1 MYINKYLIAFV
12 FTLLS
17 LFASGQQEEFVGDKK
32 QGTQLNDQPILHIV
46 DPKFAVVNKQNVFTS
61 VNPVVSIHFGFNDN
75 LSDLAAYSNVY
86 YSEIELRITPYD
98 TDGKIATRYQD
109 SKKEQKSYL
118 NPFLVTLKIKHDNA
132 SKGARLDDYAVYQLP
147 GIHKADVKVE
157 SIKYYN
163 SSNAVITVSNSSA
176 YLELKFNTDRY
187 YNMQLSATQF
197 TSVFPV
203 THKFVKY
210 NGINEIQV
218 SKVSEGAEE
227 LIINWTKDAN
237 APAVEYELEWTWIDN
252 YNKVGGKLSISEI
265 PLTEQDF
272 KRNSTRIQT
281 KETIYKIPLVYSNGY
296 LVYRVRPVGR
306 FLDNTTKNFYGI
318 WSSGLTDSFGQMGQW
333 PHIVEIDLAHESG
346 KKNWQY
352 QSSFAE
358 DGKKK
363 EVVSYFDGSLR
374 NRQTVTKI
382 NSNNKAI
389 VGEVIYDNQ
398 GRVAIEVLPSP
409 VEASG
414 IRFYSE
420 LNKNAN
426 NSIYTHN
433 DFDWDNPSVLDCA
446 PVPFSGMS
454 NVAGASKYYSRNNV
468 QLGNYQDLVPNAK
481 GFPFSQIEYTPDN
494 TGRIKRK
501 GGVGSDH
508 QIGKGHEMQY
518 FYGKPKQEE
527 LNRLFGYKVG
537 DFLHYKK
544 NMVIDPNGQ
553 ISISYLDP
561 HGRTVATGL
570 AGDNDTNLVSIT
582 TNLVANND
590 KYASGTNGIEEDG
603 IRLNIPVSIEKEGD
617 VKFEYTINKP
627 IAFYTDNCLNNKQ
640 YPFVYDWSI
649 SLKNDCADELLIGN
663 DPLSSKIGVYN
674 LNSLNATSLSIKKE
688 YKGQYQG
695 SSLKTGIYPL
705 SKNISID
712 QQVLDLYADDYIA
725 ELKKNKI
732 CLPDLVALEADVF
745 IEDCNVTCKS
755 CEESLICDNLTMAEC
770 EAFKMKLS
778 TDPATLG
785 NIKARESYV
794 VAAEKRY
801 VIKNLNIFFETSLFS
816 YSGVQFVNPNID
828 QKEIT
833 PNVLRFEYEFRGLL
847 AGCRELCMQPVNVCN
862 LNLDMLLG
870 DVSPHGQYG
879 SVQGIETQDDENLAT
894 SQVIDPLSLFNDNN
908 QLLYG
913 GYTTV
918 METDADTH
926 KTEEIKVSYNNW
938 RNPSGGAY
946 KEEDGTIST
955 IRVELVGEGIYRP
968 SLEDNTVIN
977 PDDQD
982 PNNDSNVFLVQP
994 KYLRYAADFIAL
1006 WKPSWANALLPYHPE
1021 YQYYVYNTTLCNK
1034 FNNDGYNSDGFDD
1047 KLTTTNYFDI
1057 ETQKV
1062 VDNTIF
1068 APNGVISKLL
1078 NVDAQTNDSD
1088 PFYNSKNNIE
1098 SETDF
1103 KLRKD
1108 LIKEAFN
1115 ENFDG
1120 LALSNGKRLN
1130 MLKTAYY
1137 FAMYSNGLAPQSV
1150 YEEFIS
1156 KSNSSLLN
1164 QINSMGDVNMKQK
1177 IWINFRTNYTAFKQ
1191 KTRTVFSTIYAAKKN
1206 NYNDCIG
1213 NIESSD
1219 TFISLFKKY
1228 TVATPNNFE
1237 SLKTLINTIP
1247 QIPEIPAT
1255 IPISTGVEAACS
1267 ETTIALYK
1275 NKEKRFIP
1283 ANFTLDL
1290 SLEDEQILKEVKKTA
1305 ETGMYLETGNCPRA
1319 NDMQNFLNGLLVP
1332 TIQGQGILVNSLPT
1346 SSMTFL
1352 TKELFDAQVNPDFNL
1367 ETASEVPKIK
1377 GTKDAQGNLN
1387 IDFIYRGNAIATP
1400 IQLSFVNKKY
1410 TNACGTQL
1418 SAEWE
1423 DIIAFKNIYALPG
1436 YNATDKV
1443 YQFQILATI
1452 KRKNGTNNCSTP
1464 EEVIVMGTTKAKIN
1478 GCSRLAVPLCDKKE
1492 KFSTAFRDLVF
1503 HLQANGTIRKNELD
1517 ITADPIFT
1525 ESYLNTYFGIKQGDV
1540 VKWKNSTDG
1549 IAIAVNGSNRMAIDL
1564 SGYNLGAD
1572 RISNIFIGDLQD
1584 NQFNK
1589 LRITVRKSFTNRQI
1603 SAKIT
1608 SGNTNKPLY
1617 FSCCDSC
1624 GEWDHNGD
1632 GSGDICDEEV
1642 SAPSINACNLSI
1654 NIESDYERNL
1664 KDIINSLLKNNF
1676 NGTIQNSNGNQE
1688 IKNFIENSKLIDHFQ
1703 ALRSYHNGIYED
1715 SFASLVGLS
1724 DFSCNTKGSDLSIQF
1739 YNNNLRE
1746 ASITIGINTSLIKEI
1761 IDIDFYDGG
1770 YNAHIKYTDI
1780 NNKLVILENV
1790 FIAHFNWITN
1800 NWGVGIDICK
1810 FLGNNYPVVAPS
1822 RITMCENNANEELTY
1837 ETNLKSALN
1846 EVIANK
1852 LYSSY
1857 ENSFDNPKARKMA
1870 DFLNQSKLI
1879 QHYHA
1884 LRNYYISQNIHSN
1897 IYTSPL
1903 EFSTFYVDFSE
1914 RKKLIQ
1920 IRFVNK
1926 NSINEMLITLFLSN
1940 PSSIKEIIS
1949 IDFFNDKS
1957 QANIVYT
1964 DINNQ
1969 KIVLNNVGAVTS
1981 FVLSDFAST
1990 SVDLCKL
1997 LSENYTVKNV
2007 SNSNPIINDRNNI
2020 IDEVT
2025 VNDEGIVSY
2034 SFVSSGSTKKMR
2046 SQNNAMTPCNDIC
2059 IPPAVA
2065 PIICGDKW
2073 NEFKAAIKTRLP
2085 NYEIPTNLS
2094 TDGNYF
2100 CEANLGYISSDYI
2113 AYLTKLQITTVQ
2125 NPLFITI
2132 AEFGSTKLKYGNPDT
2147 PAVIDSYT
2155 NYVAGQA
2162 ANKIEELAT
2171 WTQFANQYFTN
2182 YGLCAPGIMVP
2193 RFTLE
2198 VPVEET
2204 KTPCELYSNSV
2215 KASNKQEIEAAF
2227 YKNKKEAFKQGYLNA
2242 CLEGLTET
2250 LTQTSHDKEYQYTLY
2265 YYDQAGNLIQTVP
2278 PEGVKRLTPASNTSI
2293 KTVRENSSEKEDLV
2307 PVNGIAVVP
2316 GHTMQTK
2323 YHYNSLNQLVW
2334 QKTPDGGVTKF
2345 AYDALGRIV
2354 ASQNENQ
2361 RKVKSLFSY
2370 TRYDGLG
2377 RIIEAGQFETKTGIG
2392 LDINDN
2398 GRLVLVSNSALVP
2411 VDAVTDSY
2419 PYNQGK
2425 IFDQVTRTV
2434 YDAPVTDTNEWFTAY
2449 GNDNNHKR
2457 VTAVLYYDQL
2467 TAEVT
2472 DAKAYDKYS
2481 NAILYDYDVHGNV
2494 KELIHHTNNNTEL
2507 NILKQDRKKVVYDY
2521 DLISGNVNKVTYQ
2534 PESTKDQFIHRYE
2547 YDADNRIQQVFTSKD
2562 NVIWEKEAN
2571 YLYYDHGP
2579 LARVEIGDKN
2589 VQGLDYI
2596 YTLQGWLKGVNSE
2609 RLGSQYDAGEDGLN
2623 VAQDAFGFALN
2634 YYKGDYQSRF
2644 NIRDNAIFNFSREA
2658 QLEQNLNLY
2667 NGNIKEMVTSL
2678 LDNKQKPISTQYNY
2692 YNYDQLNRIKEM
2704 TSQSVSY
2711 DQNLKTNAPISGY
2724 HSNYSYDRNGN
2735 LATLNRWAS
2744 LPSGVL
2750 TQMDQLTYNYTA
2762 GTNKLRHV
2770 SDAVANNLFTNGT
2783 ANDTS
2788 LDIDSQ
2794 IADNYGYD
2802 DIGQLIADEQEGLKI
2817 DWRVDGKV
2825 KSVTKNNGTILSF
2838 EYDGLGN
2845 RTAKAVTNGYDTTT
2859 TYYQRDAQGNVLST
2873 YEMVKQGATIKYY
2886 LVEQDIYGSSRLGVE
2901 KSRKEITAD
2910 SVQNALRSRGANLLA
2925 FEQPVLTEINK
2936 DQYGLKFDFTTA
2948 TGEWIE
2954 KPENAINLFDN
2965 LTTKTESI
2973 TAKIHLKIDRT
2984 NKGTNL
2990 IAALH
2995 GATKE
3000 GGNSWPGD
3008 GTNSYL
3014 SSVLIGVKE
3023 SSTGYLPVVSLQK
3036 YRRSHNSYK
3045 NGNGNRRYSFRSYGS
3060 STDYEIISPAIP
3072 EDEWDLKVEVNRSKN
3087 SDEYTVTVTLNGN
3100 EYKTISK
3107 LTQGHNG
3114 VGNIGMRSGS
3124 DDLHIVLPRNS
3135 VGAAAITRR
3144 PGEEQKYDGLKAEI
3158 CDFSFTVDNGQ
3169 ELEDIKTNYF
3179 SFDEGKGTKTISTT
3193 GQEVILS
3200 SDIFSQSYCGKRAD
3214 DSDGDGLLDIKDN
3227 CPYVFNPLQEDAD
3240 EDGVGDACDNCKYI
3254 PNFDQKDSD
3263 GDGVGDACDN
3273 CKFTANADQIDTDVD
3288 GIGDVCD
3295 NCLTIANPLQEDD
3308 NKNGIGDACEG
3319 LAQGKGENAIP
3330 GTPVTA
3336 YRFVGDKQYELSNHL
3351 GNVLSVITDRSLL
3364 TGNIFMPDVLSYSDY
3379 YPFGM
3384 QVPTRH
3390 GQSDSYRYGFQGQEK
3405 DDEIKGEGNSIN
3417 FKYRMHDPRIG
3428 RFFAVDPL
3436 SAKFAWN
3443 SPYAFSENRVMDGI
3457 ELEGAE
3463 HLNVHVYK
3471 VFKGAGG
3478 KYETFQQMNS
3488 TQFNVGSWS
3497 GTKSQNQYNIYG
3509 TDGMVSAIFTGDN
3522 AQLKMNNSG
3531 IIIGKTHDIGTVS
3544 LLKKTVTKFVN
3555 SPDYRDKEFK
3565 NTIKNVAIV
3574 GVSIVAAPLVIEGGI
3589 AGIFAEQSLSVSL
3602 AKTGVS
3608 AVAQYTINKDHNVNV
3623 AGALADGFLVTGW
3636 GALAGAGVEGNY
3648 KDGDVS
3654 FRSVFINKSF
3664 SDFAVE
3670 SSTSYLFGVKN
3681 GYFGDVID
3689 GSDLPSKVIKESS
3702 KFLYEIPAQLSN
3714 YGAQNEIKDKVNN

>member
-12 FTLLS
+12 FTLIS

-32 QGTQLNDQPILHIV
+32 QGTQLNGQPILRIV
-46 DPKFAVVNKQNVFTS
+46 DPKFAVINKQNVFTS

-98 TDGKIATRYQD
+98 TDGKIATMYQD
-109 SKKEQKSYL
+109 SKKEQKRYL

-132 SKGARLDDYAVYQLP
+132 SKGARLNDYAVYQLP

-218 SKVSEGAEE
+218 SKVSDGAEE
-227 LIINWTKDAN
+227 LIINWTKDVN
-237 APAVEYELEWTWIDN
+237 APAVEYELEWAWIDN
-252 YNKVGGKLSISEI
+252 YNKAGGKLSISEI

-272 KRNSTRIQT
+272 KLNSTRIQT

-306 FLDNTTKNFYGI
+306 FLDDTSKNFYGI
-318 WSSGLTDSFGQMGQW
+318 WSSGLTDSFEQMGQW
-333 PHIVEIDLAHESG
+333 PHIVEIDRPHELG

-398 GRVAIEVLPSP
+398 GRAAIEVLPSP

-426 NSIYTHN
+426 SSIYTHN
-433 DFDWDNPSVLDCA
+433 DFDWENPSVLDCA
-446 PVPFSGMS
+446 PVLVSGMS
-454 NVAGASKYYSRNNV
+454 NVAGASKYYSGNNL
-468 QLGNYQDLVPNAK
+468 QLDNYQDLVPNAK

-501 GGVGSDH
+501 GGVGLDH

-518 FYGKPKQEE
+518 FYGQPEQEE

-544 NMVIDPNGQ
+544 NIVIDPNGQ

-561 HGRTVATGL
+561 QGRTVATAL
-570 AGDNDTNLVSIT
+570 AGDNNTNLVSLDDEVNASLHVMTT
-582 TNLVANND
+582 TNLVAKND

-603 IRLNIPVSIEKEGD
+603 IRLNVPVSIEKEGD
-617 VKFEYTINKP
+617 VKFEYTLNKP
-627 IAFYTDNCLNNKQ
+627 IASYTDNCLNKKQ

-649 SLKNDCADELLIGN
+649 SLKNDCADELLTGN
-663 DPLSSKIGVYN
+663 DLLSSKIGIYN
-674 LNSLNATSLSIKKE
+674 LNSFNATSLSIKKE
-688 YKGQYQG
+688 YIGQYQG
-695 SSLKTGIYPL
+695 SFLKVGIYPL
-705 SKNISID
+705 SKNIRVD
-712 QQVLDLYADDYIA
+712 QEVLNLYADDYIT

-732 CLPDLVALEADVF
+732 CLPDLVALEADVT

-755 CEESLICDNLTMAEC
+755 CEESLICDNLTVAEC
-770 EAFKMKLS
+770 EAFRMKLS
-778 TDPATLG
+778 TDSATLG

-794 VAAEKRY
+794 VAAEKQY

-913 GYTTV
+913 GYATV
-918 METDADTH
+918 METDPDTH

-968 SLEDNTVIN
+968 SLEDNAVIN

-982 PNNDSNVFLVQP
+982 LNNDSNVFLVQP

-1006 WKPSWANALLPYHPE
+1006 WKTSWANALLPYHPE
-1021 YQYYVYNTTLCNK
+1021 YQYYVYNTTVCNK

-1068 APNGVISKLL
+1068 APSGVISKLL

-1120 LALSNGKRLN
+1120 LVLSNGKRLN

-1156 KSNSSLLN
+1156 KSNSALLS

-1177 IWINFRTNYTAFKQ
+1177 IWVNFRTNYTAFKQ

-1228 TVATPNNFE
+1228 TVAIPSNFE
-1237 SLKTLINTIP
+1237 SLKSLINTIP
-1247 QIPEIPAT
+1247 QVPEIPIT
-1255 IPISTGVEAACS
+1255 VPISTGVELACS
-1267 ETTIALYK
+1267 EATIALYK

-1290 SLEDEQILKEVKKTA
+1290 SLEDEQILAEVKKTA

-1319 NDMQNFLNGLLVP
+1319 NDMQNFLNGLLEP
-1332 TIQGQGILVNSLPT
+1332 TIQGQGVLVNGLPT
-1346 SSMTFL
+1346 SSMPFL

-1367 ETASEVPKIK
+1367 ETVSEVPKIK

-1387 IDFIYRGNAIATP
+1387 IDFTYRGNAIATP
-1400 IQLSFVNKKY
+1400 IQLSFINKKY
-1410 TNACGTQL
+1410 TNACGVQL

-1436 YNATDKV
+1436 YNTTDKV
-1443 YQFQILATI
+1443 YQFQIVATI
-1452 KRKNGTNNCSTP
+1452 KRKNGTNNCTTP
-1464 EEVIVMGTTKAKIN
+1464 EEVIIMGTTKAKIN
-1478 GCSRLAVPLCDKKE
+1478 GCSSLAEPLCDKKE
-1492 KFSTAFRDLVF
+1492 KFNTAFRDLVF
-1503 HLQANGTIRKNELD
+1503 HLQASEIIRKNEFD
-1517 ITADPIFT
+1517 ITADPIFKGG
-1525 ESYLNTYFGIKQGDV
+1525 YLNTYFGIKQGDV

-1549 IAIAVNGSNRMAIDL
+1549 VAIAVNGSNRMVIDL

-1584 NQFNK
+1584 NRYNN
-1589 LRITVRKSFTNRQI
+1589 LRITLRKTFTNRQI
-1603 SAKIT
+1603 TAKIT

-1617 FSCCDSC
+1617 FSCCDFC

-1632 GSGDICDEEV
+1632 GSGDMCDEKGTLPNV
-1642 SAPSINACNLSI
+1642 NTCSLSTSV
-1654 NIESDYERNL
+1654 ESDYEENL
-1664 KDIINSLLKNNF
+1664 KNAFNEALDKHLSNTMVYNS
-1676 NGTIQNSNGNQE
+1676 
-1688 IKNFIENSKLIDHFQ
+1688 
-1703 ALRSYHNGIYED
+1703 
-1715 SFASLVGLS
+1715 S
-1724 DFSCNTKGSDLSIQF
+1724 DFPEITKF
-1739 YNNNLRE
+1739 
-1746 ASITIGINTSLIKEI
+1746 
-1761 IDIDFYDGG
+1761 
-1770 YNAHIKYTDI
+1770 
-1780 NNKLVILENV
+1780 
-1790 FIAHFNWITN
+1790 ITN
-1800 NWGVGIDICK
+1800 LNLIER
-1810 FLGNNYPVVAPS
+1810 FQFARNNYLSGRYPDGISTPVALSKFTFMNSDRQFNFMFRNDAMSSDAWMYVY
-1822 RITMCENNANEELTY
+1822 LT
-1837 ETNLKSALN
+1837 
-1846 EVIANK
+1846 
-1852 LYSSY
+1852 
-1857 ENSFDNPKARKMA
+1857 NSVPVK
-1870 DFLNQSKLI
+1870 
-1879 QHYHA
+1879 
-1884 LRNYYISQNIHSN
+1884 
-1897 IYTSPL
+1897 
-1903 EFSTFYVDFSE
+1903 
-1914 RKKLIQ
+1914 
-1920 IRFVNK
+1920 RF
-1926 NSINEMLITLFLSN
+1926 
-1940 PSSIKEIIS
+1940 IS
-1949 IDFFNDKS
+1949 IDITGDRLCKITY
-1957 QANIVYT
+1957 ANINDEIITIDNVYI
-1964 DINNQ
+1964 DNAIP
-1969 KIVLNNVGAVTS
+1969 VTQNRGIGIGTCE
-1981 FVLSDFAST
+1981 FLSDNYAQKLFKST
-1990 SVDLCKL
+1990 
-1997 LSENYTVKNV
+1997 KNNNREILI
-2007 SNSNPIINDRNNI
+2007 NSD
-2020 IDEVT
+2020 
-2025 VNDEGIVSY
+2025 
-2034 SFVSSGSTKKMR
+2034 GSTTILNYPLTTPKTLLKSNFSLER
-2046 SQNNAMTPCNDIC
+2046 KPASPCNDIC
-2059 IPPAVA
+2059 IPPTVA
-2065 PIICGDKW
+2065 PIVCGDKW
-2073 NEFKAAIKTRLP
+2073 SEFIISLKAKIP
-2085 NYEIPTNLS
+2085 NYAIPTNL
-2094 TDGNYF
+2094 TIDGNYF
-2100 CEANLGYISSDYI
+2100 CEANFGYISTDYI
-2113 AYLTKLQITTVQ
+2113 AYLTKLKITTVQ
-2125 NPLFITI
+2125 DPLFVTI
-2132 AEFGSTKLKYGNPDT
+2132 AEFGSTKLKYGNPNT
-2147 PAVIDSYT
+2147 TIVIDNYT
-2155 NYVAGQA
+2155 DYIAGQIT
-2162 ANKIEELAT
+2162 NKTEGFLT
-2171 WTQFANQYFTN
+2171 WAQFADLYVVT
-2182 YGLCAPGIMVP
+2182 YKICAPLVLSPGFSMKD
-2193 RFTLE
+2193 
-2198 VPVEET
+2198 PVEET

-2227 YKNKKEAFKQGYLNA
+2227 YDNKKEEFKQQYLKA
-2242 CLEGLTET
+2242 SLEGLTET
-2250 LTQTSHDKEYQYTLY
+2250 LIHTSHDKEYQYTLY

-2278 PEGVKRLTPASNTSI
+2278 PEGVKRLTPASNASI
-2293 KTVRENSSEKEDLV
+2293 KTVRENSPEKEDLA
-2307 PVNGIAVVP
+2307 PVNGITVAP
-2316 GHTMQTK
+2316 GHTLQTQ

-2377 RIIEAGQFETKTGIG
+2377 RITEAGQFEAKTGIG
-2392 LDINDN
+2392 LAINDN
-2398 GRLVLVSNSALVP
+2398 GRLVFASNSTLVP
-2411 VDAVTDSY
+2411 VDAVTDRY

-2425 IFDQVTRTV
+2425 IFDQVTRTI
-2434 YDAPVTDTNEWFTAY
+2434 YDAPITDTSEWFTAY

-2472 DAKAYDKYS
+2472 DVKAYDTYS

-2494 KELIHHTNNNTEL
+2494 KELIHHTNNSSQLNTL
-2507 NILKQDRKKVVYDY
+2507 NQDRKKVVYDY
-2521 DLISGNVNKVTYQ
+2521 DLISGNVNKVIYQ

-2547 YDADNRIQQVFTSKD
+2547 YDADNRIQQVYTSKD

-2579 LARVEIGDKN
+2579 LARVEIGDKK

-2596 YTLQGWLKGVNSE
+2596 YTLQGWLKGVNAE
-2609 RLGSQYDAGEDGLN
+2609 RLGSQYDAGKDGLS

-2644 NIRDNAIFNFSREA
+2644 NAKDNTIFSFSKGVN
-2658 QLEQNLNLY
+2658 LEKDSNLY

-2678 LDNKQKPISTQYNY
+2678 LDVQQKPISTQYNY
-2692 YNYDQLNRIKEM
+2692 YKYDQLNRIKEM
-2704 TSQSVSY
+2704 TSQSISY
-2711 DQNLKTNAPISGY
+2711 NQNLSTNTSAVGY
-2724 HSNYSYDRNGN
+2724 KSNYSYDRNGN

-2744 LPSGVL
+2744 LPSGVI
-2750 TQMDQLTYNYTA
+2750 TQMDQLTYNYA
-2762 GTNKLRHV
+2762 QGTNKLRHV
-2770 SDAVANNLFTNGT
+2770 NDAVANNLFTNGT
-2783 ANDTS
+2783 TNDTS
-2788 LDIDSQ
+2788 FDIDNQ
-2794 IADNYGYD
+2794 TADNYGYD
-2802 DIGQLIADEQEGLKI
+2802 DIGQLIIDKQEGLKI

-2825 KSVTKNNGTILSF
+2825 KLITKNNGTIISF

-2845 RTAKAVTNGYDTTT
+2845 RTAKTVINGADATT
-2859 TYYQRDAQGNVLST
+2859 TYYQRDAQSNVLST

-2901 KSRKEITAD
+2901 KGRKEITAD
-2910 SVQNALRSRGANLLA
+2910 VVQSVLKSVARLSANLNTLSP
-2925 FEQPVLTEINK
+2925 EVKEINTN
-2936 DQYGLKFDFTTA
+2936 QYGLNFDTLTA
-2948 TGEWIE
+2948 TATWDE
-2954 KPENAINLFDN
+2954 KSENNINLFKN
-2965 LTTKTESI
+2965 EVPKTESVI
-2973 TAKIHLKIDRT
+2973 MTGHLKIDPD
-2984 NKGTNL
+2984 NIGNNI

-2995 GATKE
+2995 GKYNNGT
-3000 GGNSWPGD
+3000 WPERGSY
-3008 GTNSYL
+3008 SYL
-3014 SSVLIGVKE
+3014 SSIMLSVEK
-3023 SSTGYLPVVSLQK
+3023 TNKGYEPVVSFIK
-3036 YRRSHNSYK
+3036 YQRNHGRSTSYGK
-3045 NGNGNRRYSFRSYGS
+3045 TRYSFKSYQ
-3060 STDYEIISPAIP
+3060 TLTNYQIISPAIS
-3072 EDEWDLKVEVNRSKN
+3072 EDEWDIKVFVKYNYNTE
-3087 SDEYTVTVTLNGN
+3087 DYDVTITLNGN
-3100 EYKTISK
+3100 EYKTKS
-3107 LTQGHNG
+3107 TVFQQYNG
-3114 VGNIGMRSGS
+3114 EEIKGKRNGDSILNIP
-3124 DDLHIVLPRNS
+3124 LPKNS
-3135 VGAAAITRR
+3135 IGATSATNH
-3144 PGEEQKYDGLKAEI
+3144 PGETNNYNALISEI
-3158 CDFSFTVDNGQ
+3158 CDFSYTVDNGQ
-3169 ELEDIKTNYF
+3169 ELEDIKNNYF
-3179 SFDEGKGTKTISTT
+3179 SFDEGKGTIATATT
-3193 GQEVILS
+3193 GQVMSLS
-3200 SDIFSQSYCGKRAD
+3200 NVAFSESYCGSRAD
-3214 DSDGDGLLDIKDN
+3214 DKDGDGLLDINDN
-3227 CPYVFNPLQEDAD
+3227 CPYIFNPLQEDD
-3240 EDGVGDACDNCKYI
+3240 DKDGRGDACDNCKYI
-3254 PNFDQKDSD
+3254 SNFDQKDSD

-3273 CKFTANADQIDTDVD
+3273 CKFTANADQIDTDGD

-3295 NCLTIANPLQEDD
+3295 NCPTIPNPLQEDA
-3308 NKNGIGDACEG
+3308 NNNGIGDACEG
-3319 LAQGKGENAIP
+3319 LAQGKGENAVP

-3390 GQSDSYRYGFQGQEK
+3390 GNTNEYRYGFQGQEM
-3405 DDEIKGEGNSIN
+3405 DNEIKGEGNSLN
-3417 FKYRMHDPRIG
+3417 YTFRMHDPRIG
-3428 RFFAVDPL
+3428 RFLSLDPL
-3436 SAKFAWN
+3436 SPQYPHN
-3443 SPYAFSENRVMDGI
+3443 SPYAFAENRVIDGM
-3457 ELEGAE
+3457 ELEGLEFLDHNESRIKMTYGAAMIN
-3463 HLNVHVYK
+3463 LDNVNAPSYNMLHTNVYDERGSFSYRYPTQDLVYLGRYIYEGTVVK
-3471 VFKGAGG
+3471 DDTSIKLTHKDFQAGLLEESDVFGG
-3478 KYETFQQMNS
+3478 KDESLKHANKFNKKREVSISSSYSNS
-3488 TQFNVGSWS
+3488 KIGNIATAGVFIVSGSLQLYTNHLVSQDADLLTQH
-3497 GTKSQNQYNIYG
+3497 K
-3509 TDGMVSAIFTGDN
+3509 D
-3522 AQLKMNNSG
+3522 L
-3531 IIIGKTHDIGTVS
+3531 
-3544 LLKKTVTKFVN
+3544 LLKKVLPAINNALKSTKKTYIPEN
-3555 SPDYRDKEFK
+3555 MRD
-3565 NTIKNVAIV
+3565 T
-3574 GVSIVAAPLVIEGGI
+3574 
-3589 AGIFAEQSLSVSL
+3589 QSLSLIANVILYGGDDSEKYTKEIVQAGMSIYYDL
-3602 AKTGVS
+3602 TKEGQKQKAKMDD
-3608 AVAQYTINKDHNVNV
+3608 NKKVIENTND
-3623 AGALADGFLVTGW
+3623 
-3636 GALAGAGVEGNY
+3636 
-3648 KDGDVS
+3648 K
-3654 FRSVFINKSF
+3654 
-3664 SDFAVE
+3664 
-3670 SSTSYLFGVKN
+3670 KN
-3681 GYFGDVID
+3681 G
-3689 GSDLPSKVIKESS
+3689 KK
-3702 KFLYEIPAQLSN
+3702 
-3714 YGAQNEIKDKVNN
+3714 